1 MEIKLIKSTF
11 IDEELAKNEL
21 AKFILSSERLSMSSE
36 CKKFENSFSNYHGLK
51 HGCLVNS
58 GSSAN
63 LLLIQALI
71 NLKKL
76 KKGDFVGVSAL
87 TWSTNVMPLIQLGL
101 KPIPIDIKLEN
112 LNLDINSLKSIYREF
127 NLKCLFLTNLLGF
140 CSKLDDLVDFCNS
153 NKIILIEDNCESLG
167 TRYQA
172 KLLGTFGIAS
182 TCSFF
187 VGHHLSTI
195 EGGIV
200 ITDDEELND
209 ALIVAR
215 AHGWSRNLSSEKAE
229 SLKVKFNTDDFYN
242 KYTFYELGFNLRPT
256 EITGFLGNHQINYLE
271 NIIEKRE
278 NNFKIFNSSASKNKE
293 LIKLEVSHIDTISN
307 FAFPLVFKEKSSYI
321 KYRDKFKK
329 ANVEI
334 RPIVSGNISD
344 QPFFKKYSSIN
355 KNLKNAVIAHQT
367 GFYFPNNPELSNE
380 EIEYLKNLLK

>member
-11 IDEELAKNEL
+11 INEELAKNEL
-21 AKFILSSERLSMSSE
+21 AKFILSSQRLSMSTE
-36 CKKFENSFSNYHGLK
+36 CEKFENSFSNYHGLK
-51 HGCLVNS
+51 YGCLVNS

-71 NLKKL
+71 NSKKL

-112 LNLDINSLKSIYREF
+112 LNLDINSLKSIYKEY
-127 NLKCLFLTNLLGF
+127 NLKCLFLTNLLGL
-140 CSKLDDLVDFCNS
+140 CSKLDDILDFCNS
-153 NKIILIEDNCESLG
+153 NEIILIEDNCESLG
-167 TRYQA
+167 TRYQD
-172 KLLGTFGIAS
+172 KLLGTYGIAS

-200 ITDDEELND
+200 ITDNEELND

-215 AHGWSRNLSSEKAE
+215 AHGWSRNLSSEKVE
-229 SLKVKFNTDDFYN
+229 SLKAKFNTDNFYN

-256 EITGFLGNHQINYLE
+256 EITGFLGNHQIKYLDD
-271 NIIEKRE
+271 IINKRE
-278 NNFKIFNSSASKNKE
+278 ENFLKFNSSASKNNE
-293 LIKLEVSHIDTISN
+293 LNKLEVSHIDTISN

-321 KYRDKFKK
+321 KYREKFIK

-334 RPIVSGNISD
+334 RPIVSGNICD
-344 QPFFKKYSSIN
+344 QPFFKKYSSF
-355 KNLKNAVIAHQT
+355 KEKFKNAEITHQN
-367 GFYFPNNPELSNE
+367 GFYFPNNPELNNE
-380 EIEYLKNLLK
+380 EIEYLINLIK